1 MAFPLPKAPGN
12 VQPEVVLSVTG
23 ACKRFGEIHAL
34 NDVAISLRKG
44 ECLGLLGPNGAGK
57 TTLVRAIAGRVRLDQ
72 GEIALMD
79 EKTTA
84 DNGRRRL
91 GVVPQDLALYGELT
105 ARENLEVFGSLLGGT
120 GQILKQWVN
129 WALEWTDLKDRSRE
143 PIKRFSGGMKRRLNL
158 ACGVI
163 HRPEVV
169 LLDEPTVGVDPQ
181 SRQRIWEMLAGLQ
194 AEGVSL
200 LITTHQL
207 DEVQK
212 VCQRIVII
220 DHGRIIALGTMS
232 ELIEQ
237 TVGPRRRVTI
247 VLEERPPA
255 SLSQQ
260 GFSFDE
266 NHALHHYVDEIGADL
281 PALLTAVREAGGR
294 IHDVRI
300 ETPGLQAVFLHLT
313 GTELR
318 E

>member
-1 MAFPLPKAPGN
+1 MTIPANPNTTQADI
-12 VQPEVVLSVTG
+12 VLSVSN
-23 ACKRFGEIHAL
+23 ACKRFKNIHAL
-34 NDVAISLRKG
+34 QGASLSLRKG

-57 TTLVRAIAGRVRLDQ
+57 TTLVRAMAGRVRLDQ
-72 GEIALMD
+72 GEINLLGVPAG
-79 EKTTA
+79 A
-84 DNGRRRL
+84 GRASRQL
-91 GVVPQDLALYGELT
+91 GVVPQDLALYPVLT
-105 ARENLEVFGSLLGGT
+105 ARENLEVFGTFQGGVGDT
-120 GQILKQWVN
+120 LKQWTD
-129 WALEWTDLKDRSRE
+129 WALQWTDLGDRADE

-181 SRQRIWEMLAGLQ
+181 SRQRIWDMLAGLQ

-200 LITTHQL
+200 LVTTHQL

-220 DHGRIIALGTMS
+220 DRGRSIASGTMA

-237 TVGPRRRVTI
+237 TVGSRRRVSI
-247 VLEERPPA
+247 LLEDSPPA
-255 SLSQQ
+255 SLRDR
-260 GFSFDE
+260 GFEFDG
-266 NHALHHYVDEIGADL
+266 NNALHHSVSEIGDEL
-281 PALLTAVREAGGR
+281 PELLKSVRESGAR
-294 IHDVRI
+294 IKDVRI